1 MIEPGKYRARAR
13 EWAFGLAKSG
23 NEQIGV
29 EFDLLDRPGERM
41 TWFGSFAP
49 KALEFTLKALRACGW
64 TGSDLAELD
73 ANMGGLE
80 QNEVVLVVEHEEY
93 QGKVSARVRWVNAG
107 GGVGMSNPL
116 DQGGLKSFAARMRAQ
131 IVALDP
137 GSAKKPAARPQP
149 PKRTTREEPPPH
161 GDDDQP
167 F

>member
-1 MIEPGKYRARAR
+1 MIDAGKYRARAR

-29 EFDLLDRPGERM
+29 QFDLLDQPGESI

-64 TGSDLAELD
+64 QGADLAELD
-73 ANMGGLE
+73 CNMGGLE

-93 QGKVSARVRWVNAG
+93 QGKTSARVRWVNAA
-107 GGVGMSNPL
+107 GGVGMANPL

-131 IVALDP
+131 IIALDP
-137 GSAKKPAARPQP
+137 TSAKAKPP
-149 PKRTTREEPPPH
+149 PKAAPPRRAPEPPPH
-161 GDDDQP
+161 EDGDQP